1 MSNLDTDATSPD
13 PEPDGQRL
21 ATVLDRDI
29 DIDPDAEV
37 ILKAEWHFSTG
48 DLREE
53 LELIRTGA
61 FDAVVFKAARENVEE
76 ITTSSISD
84 RIVSLP
90 FFFLNFLYTDPMP
103 LLVAALTQDANLRF
117 TRDTDGDVIQGLP
130 DILHGGVLGLVLAL
144 SVCIAYFAARAITQP
159 AFTIASFAAF
169 VGIFALPIT
178 VRYGRGKL
186 ASGKMNRNEIMADR
200 IEAALN
206 ETDDGQVFAPVGA
219 RHAKPVQ
226 DRLSDTVDVCVVSP
240 AYGFVSV
247 SAMKEFIP
255 GVLKSIVLFV
265 AVWVELAGFGALI
278 VLTAYAVVTA
288 GV

>member
-1 MSNLDTDATSPD
+1 MSNLDTDATSTD

-21 ATVLDRDI
+21 ATVLDRDT

-61 FDAVVFKAARENVEE
+61 FDAVVFEAARENVEE
-76 ITTSSISD
+76 ITISSISD

-117 TRDTDGDVIQGLP
+117 TRDTDGDVIQDLP
-130 DILHGGVLGLVLAL
+130 DILHGVVLGLVLVF
-144 SVCIAYFAARAITQP
+144 SVCIGYFAARAITQP
-159 AFTIASFAAF
+159 AFAIASFAAF

-186 ASGKMNRNEIMADR
+186 ASGKMNRNEIMANR
-200 IEAALN
+200 IEAAVN

-219 RHAKPVQ
+219 RHAKPVK

-240 AYGFVSV
+240 AYGFMSV

-255 GVLKSIVLFV
+255 GVIQSIVLFV
-265 AVWVELAGFGALI
+265 AVWVALAGFGALI